1 MENASEIMP
10 IRRGMSG
17 PSPSFRLRSKS
28 SNTLRLRR
36 ALDIFDHNRD
46 AITRRVCPPST
57 ASPPPTDP
65 VRSSHPPSPP
75 ISAPAS
81 TAWTSDFEGLHR
93 ALGDSLFGTVSAD
106 DPDPSAAADEAE
118 ESDMEEAFRV
128 FDEDGDGYISAA
140 ELQAVL
146 AKLGLPEARSISS
159 VRNMICSVDQNRD
172 GRVDFLE
179 FKHMMRGITV
189 RSGPQSIPKQHGID
203 KHAFG
208 SSAAQHR
215 HVKQSWKGS
224 SPATCPSPALASNTA
239 LYSTAAAG
247 RYPTVAEEELSLACA
262 VNITPA

>member
-65 VRSSHPPSPP
+65 HGLDF
-75 ISAPAS
+75 
-81 TAWTSDFEGLHR
+81 SDFEGLHR

-179 FKHMMRGITV
+179 FKHMMQGITV
-189 RSGPQSIPKQHGID
+189 RSG
-203 KHAFG
+203 
-208 SSAAQHR
+208 
-215 HVKQSWKGS
+215 
-224 SPATCPSPALASNTA
+224 
-239 LYSTAAAG
+239 
-247 RYPTVAEEELSLACA
+247 
-262 VNITPA
+262 